1 MKPGFT
7 ITAGNEDITAKLRD
21 RMISLRVID
30 VAGWRSDEA
39 SFILD
44 MRDGK
49 LAVPP
54 LGAQLKVQLGYPD
67 QGLWLTGSYK
77 VDSLDVSGPPAKMEI
92 IARATDFLGPMK
104 APTSYSWHQ
113 KTIGEIVSQIAD
125 WTNLTATVAKE
136 LADIPIPHIDQT
148 AESYMHFLTRLSRDY
163 GAIFKVA
170 NDRLLFLKA
179 GVAQS
184 AAGLPLPA
192 VSIGKTDIINW
203 RYGATGRNRFD
214 GVKARW
220 RDIDANVGMTYV
232 AGFDGD
238 VVKELPFGYPTA
250 AAAKAA
256 ADAAFEKLQRREEKL
271 ELTIVGNPAARAM
284 FPVTVDGLGKPLD
297 SADWLIQRAEHDYS
311 SKGLISRLTLEKKN
325 R

>member
-54 LGAQLKVQLGYPD
+54 LGASLEVKLGYPD
-67 QGLWLTGSYK
+67 KGLWLTGSYI

-92 IARATDFLGPMK
+92 IARATNFLGKMK
-104 APTSYSWHQ
+104 APTSETWHQ
-113 KTIGEIVSQIAD
+113 MTIGQIVSEVAD
-125 WTNLTATVAKE
+125 RTGLTATVAKE

-192 VSIGKTDIINW
+192 ISIGKTDIINW

-220 RDIDANVGMTYV
+220 RDIDANMAMTYI

-238 VVKELPFGYPTA
+238 VVKELTFAYPTA
-250 AAAKAA
+250 EAAKAA

-311 SKGLISRLTLEKKN
+311 SRGLISRLTLEKKN
-325 R
+325 K